1 MTTYATPDRDGSD
14 VHVIAANGWLRCLDC
29 SISPEQSTK
38 QAYVT
43 PTTDIPA
50 MLDHLDIHT
59 LAGHHIPPQTFIQL
73 RRDHS
78 DQFEKGPR

>member
-14 VHVIAANGWLRCLDC
+14 VHVIAANRALICVACTLTGTPGLDYR
-29 SISPEQSTK
+29 SPNAEI
-38 QAYVT
+38 
-43 PTTDIPA
+43 PT

-78 DQFEKGPR
+78 DQYEKGPR

>member
-14 VHVIAANGWLRCLDC
+14 VHVIAANGWLLCAAC
-29 SISPEQSTK
+29 T
-38 QAYVT
+38 VT
-43 PTTDIPA
+43 GKPGIDYRIRATDIPT

-78 DQFEKGPR
+78 DQYEKGPR